1 MSRVP
6 IEHDYHSLQASM
18 LVEIS
23 EEVPYQLIAGG
34 LAFGGDIESE
44 IFIKI
49 TDGT

>member
-1 MSRVP
+1 MSWVP
-6 IEHDYHSLQASM
+6 IENDYHFFQASM
-18 LVEIS
+18 LVEIC

-34 LAFGGDIESE
+34 LAFGGDVESE